1 MREFTARVPLRMTTR
16 TERGD
21 DSRAL
26 AVEHA
31 NAEIVQLELAQI
43 RVSEHHGGLV
53 LEGLVWRR
61 VNTLGELPLLSG
73 VLLLKHAQMTS
84 MQ

>member
-1 MREFTARVPLRMTTR
+1 MREFTAEVLWRMATR
-16 TERGD
+16 AERGD

-31 NAEIVQLELAQI
+31 NAEIVQLELAQR
-43 RVSEHHGGLV
+43 RVSEHHGDLV
-53 LEGLVWRR
+53 LECLVWRG
-61 VNTLGELPLLSG
+61 VNTLGELPLLPR